1 MSSIRVL
8 VANRPRLIRE
18 LLMATISD
26 QPDIEIV
33 GEIPEEADIVGAVRE
48 SQPDFVI
55 IALDK
60 SKRLPAFCISILQDY
75 PQIKIIAISPNAN
88 NFMCYC
94 SSLQVQSYP
103 IEASEAG
110 VLNALRG
117 KTQPFERVQ

>member
-33 GEIPEEADIVGAVRE
+33 GEIPEEADIVGAVEE
-48 SQPDFVI
+48 SRPDFLI

-60 SKRLPAFCISILQDY
+60 SKRLPAFCISILQDH
-75 PQIKIIAISPNAN
+75 PEIKVIAISPNTN

-94 SSLQVQSYP
+94 TALQVQSYP

-117 KTQPFERVQ
+117 KTFERVQ

>member
-1 MSSIRVL
+1 MTSIRVL

-33 GEIPEEADIVGAVRE
+33 GEIPEESDILGAVE
-48 SQPDFVI
+48 ASLPDFLI

-60 SKRLPAFCISILQDY
+60 SKRLPPFCMSILQEN
-75 PQIKIIAISPNAN
+75 PQIKVIAISPNTN
-88 NFMCYC
+88 SFMCYC
-94 SSLQVQSYP
+94 TSLQIQSYP

-117 KTQPFERVQ
+117 KTFERVQ

>member
-33 GEIPEEADIVGAVRE
+33 GEIPEEADIVGAVEQSR
-48 SQPDFVI
+48 PDFLI

-60 SKRLPAFCISILQDY
+60 SKRLPSFCISILQDH
-75 PQIKIIAISPNAN
+75 PHIKIIAIAPNSN

-94 SSLQVQSYP
+94 NLLQIQSYP